1 MNTQILRRPAVEKMV
16 GLSRSSIYAA
26 MDRDLFPRPIQ
37 LGPRAVGWR
46 MSDLESWIE
55 SREMAIPSNKGW

>member
-26 MDRDLFPRPIQ
+26 MDRGLFPRPIQ

-46 MSDLESWIE
+46 VSDLE
-55 SREMAIPSNKGW
+55 GWLETRPTSYGW